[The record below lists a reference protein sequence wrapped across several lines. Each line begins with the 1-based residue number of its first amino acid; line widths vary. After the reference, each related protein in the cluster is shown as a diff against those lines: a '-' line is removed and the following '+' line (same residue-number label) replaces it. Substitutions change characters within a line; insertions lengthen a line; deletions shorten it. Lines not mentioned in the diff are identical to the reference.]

1 MRRIDV
7 IGIGFG
13 VFAVGGLL
21 YLGLRVLGLDSPAAG
36 IWSQVFFVGGI
47 LGWVGTYLTR
57 VMNHDMTYNRQLEDY
72 EEAVL
77 QKRLDELTPEQLAQ
91 LQTALEA
98 DTGATDSESPEQ
110 PTSP

>member
-7 IGIGFG
+7 IGIGLG
-13 VFAVGGLL
+13 VFAIGGLL
-21 YLGLRVLGLDSPAAG
+21 YVGLRLAGLDNPSAG
-36 IWSQVFFVGGI
+36 IWSQVVFVGGI

-57 VMNHDMTYNRQLEDY
+57 VVNHDMTYNRQLNDY

-77 QKRLDELTPEQLAQ
+77 QKRLDELTPEQLTE
-91 LQTALEA
+91 LQATMDA
-98 DTGATDSESPEQ
+98 DNGKE

>member
-7 IGIGFG
+7 IGIGLG
-13 VFAVGGLL
+13 VFAIGGLL
-21 YLGLRVLGLDSPAAG
+21 YLGLRLLGLDNLSAG

-57 VMNHDMTYNRQLEDY
+57 VVNQDMTYNRQLDDY

-77 QKRLDELTPEQLAQ
+77 QKRLDELTPEQLTQ
-91 LQTALEA
+91 LQATLDA
-98 DTGATDSESPEQ
+98 DAGNPE
-110 PTSP
+110 PPPST